1 MKSLKNTLVVSTLS
15 LGLIMGAVVAVNAAT
30 SATVDTTIVQTQTA
44 QPAVTGTV
52 RAGDT
57 TISGTA
63 EAGATVSVKRSG
75 TEIGTATADGTT
87 GAYTVTLNSGV
98 TLVEAEVLSITAT
111 LGATES
117 NATSITVSV
126 ALGQTAQLA
135 VTGTVR
141 AGDTAISGT
150 TEAGAMVSVKRS
162 GTEIDTATA
171 DGTTGAYTVTLN
183 SGVTLVEAEVLSLT
197 ATAPGKTESNAVGVT
212 VAAALGQ
219 TAQPAVTG
227 TVRAGDTAISG
238 TAEAGATV
246 SVKRSVTEI
255 GTATADGTTGAY
267 TMTLNSGVTLVEA
280 EVLSITATAPG
291 KTESNAVSVTV
302 AAAVVQDQT
311 AQPSVTGTVKAGD
324 TAISGTAEAGATVS
338 VKRSGPEIGAATADG
353 TAGAYTVTWNSGVT
367 LVEGDALSITAT
379 TLGKTESNAVSVTV
393 SAALIQE
400 QTTQP
405 TVRGTVRAGYT
416 MIMGTAEAGATVS
429 VKRSGTEIGTAI
441 SNTTGVYT
449 VTLNSGVT
457 LVEGDVLSI
466 TASAP
471 EKTVSNAVSATV
483 AATAAPAVPPAQHVP
498 PATVTPGQ
506 NSQYFCNDDLQW
518 HSNINSHQD
527 QEWHNTQPS
536 QSDQPSSVNK
546 RTNTMNGN
554 GYNSNHN
561 ENRNTNMGGNRMS
574 CSRSGHGW

>member
-1 MKSLKNTLVVSTLS
+1 MKSLKNTLMVSTLS
-15 LGLIMGAVVAVNAAT
+15 LGLIMGTVVAVNAAT

-57 TISGTA
+57 AISGTA

-162 GTEIDTATA
+162 GTEIGTATA

-183 SGVTLVEAEVLSLT
+183 SGVTLVEAEVLSL
-197 ATAPGKTESNAVGVT
+197 
-212 VAAALGQ
+212 
-219 TAQPAVTG
+219 
-227 TVRAGDTAISG
+227 
-238 TAEAGATV
+238 
-246 SVKRSVTEI
+246 
-255 GTATADGTTGAY
+255 
-267 TMTLNSGVTLVEA
+267 
-280 EVLSITATAPG
+280 TATAPG

-338 VKRSGPEIGAATADG
+338 VKRSGTEIGAATADG
-353 TAGAYTVTWNSGVT
+353 TTGAYTVTWNSGVT
-367 LVEGDALSITAT
+367 LVEGDALSITAI

-449 VTLNSGVT
+449 VTMNSGVT
-457 LVEGDVLSI
+457 LFEGDVLSI

-483 AATAAPAVPPAQHVP
+483 AAPAAPAVP

-506 NSQYFCNDDLQW
+506 NSQYFCNNDQQW
-518 HSNINSHQD
+518 HSNKNFHQD
-527 QEWHNTQPS
+527 QQRHNTQPR
-536 QSDQPSSVNK
+536 QSAQPSSVNK

-561 ENRNTNMGGNRMS
+561 ENSNTNMGGNHMS
-574 CSRSGHGW
+574 GSRSGHE